1 MPENQGASSQAGQQ
15 AQGSGSQES
24 QGTQQQGTQQQS
36 LSEQVLGKQGT
47 QTGSDL
53 LPGQKPG
60 ESIADYSARLTS
72 ELARARQDAG
82 RYRTELRQYTGD
94 DAKDEQGLTEFQR
107 LQKQVETLGSQ
118 LTQEQSAR
126 KAERIQSSVIT
137 ALADAGALN
146 PSRAMRL
153 IDTST
158 ELELGQ
164 DGTPTP
170 ESVAGAIAKLKT
182 DMPTIFADMRGSG
195 DGGAGNQGAG
205 DPQDFNALI
214 RRRAGVA

>member
-1 MPENQGASSQAGQQ
+1 MTDSQGASSQAGQQ
-15 AQGSGSQES
+15 AQGSGSQGS
-24 QGTQQQGTQQQS
+24 QGSQQGAQQS
-36 LSEQVLGKQGT
+36 LSEQVLGKQET
-47 QTGSDL
+47 QTGSENL

-60 ESIADYSARLTS
+60 ESINDYSARLTT
-72 ELARARQDAG
+72 ELERARKDAG

-107 LQKQVETLGSQ
+107 LSKTVETLQSQ
-118 LTQEQSAR
+118 LANEQSAR
-126 KAERIQSSVIT
+126 KAEKATSSIIA
-137 ALADAGALN
+137 ALADAGAIN
-146 PSRAMRL
+146 PTRAMRL

-170 ESVAGAIAKLKT
+170 ESVAGAIAKLKA
-182 DMPTIFADMRGSG
+182 DMPTVFADIRGSG